1 MERAEKLS
9 QRRFWSHN
17 EYRINIIEL
26 DRFKEE
32 MIKYQTQIAEI
43 EEMLEKLSK
52 DARESKANPD
62 WLK

>member
-1 MERAEKLS
+1 
-9 QRRFWSHN
+9 
-17 EYRINIIEL
+17 
-26 DRFKEE
+26 

-62 WLK
+62 WQK